1 MTTETLRTIVDG
13 LNSAPFN
20 RNFSLVTFDSLQS
33 DKLLQTLSDVL
44 CWIQAI
50 PEVDIRSETPDETA
64 MRILNALR
72 ILKYPP
78 PRDMDHIQRWRLE
91 ILEGEKSA
99 IYPVLEWI
107 FNNVDRL
114 KERVYLARYLTR
126 IEVPPEEV
134 TPDIQRVQNAI
145 SNKMEEFKHIH
156 SRIVESRSDFSRAED
171 IRADLKAMEEEKEQL
186 QRKIDRV
193 KRIAAGRGDNINRYL
208 EMAAKLRAE
217 SERGE
222 MLMHEKQTQR
232 NALVHIEQRVHRLN
246 RMKNE
251 LEKEKDNINP
261 QNLIE
266 KLKREIDTN
275 SYIIEEKLAKDI
287 EIMQKNIKS
296 VNKILNM
303 QTVTNN
309 DIINFKKRIEA
320 LNNDI
325 IQITTQRDKKDEE
338 HEDKLSIYRHQS
350 INIQRKKQA
359 IAEKMQLSKRE
370 LDEMEVIL
378 ANKKADLAKKAG
390 TDEIVTAVQ
399 FKRYISELRAKTT
412 TYKRRKAEMEEI
424 ENEVKILQRTT
435 EILDEEW
442 NSLKQKITSA
452 GHGVIENLNAQNAR
466 PKTAKPTTND
476 VNNLKTMAKD
486 LNDQVSNKRD
496 EVQKIK
502 EEFEEFAQ
510 RHRKANEEYESK
522 RSQYTIMKNE
532 LENEQHEIEEEVKH
546 LETQNNKLIQEKLKA
561 ESELSDKE
569 WLKESIEN
577 PSKATEIL
585 QEINQKHS
593 QTLFEIEKLR
603 SKLTELSGKANGKE
617 QIQMWKSLIAIF
629 EKKIELSRK
638 NSTEAP
644 FGDSMY

>member
-1 MTTETLRTIVDG
+1 MTTETLRIIVDG

-126 IEVPPEEV
+126 IEVPPEEI

-145 SNKMEEFKHIH
+145 TDKMEEFKHIH

-193 KRIAAGRGDNINRYL
+193 KRIAAGRGENINRNL

-217 SERGE
+217 VERGE
-222 MLMHEKQTQR
+222 MLNVEKQTQR

-261 QNLIE
+261 QSLID

-287 EIMQKNIKS
+287 DMMQKNIKS

-359 IAEKMQLSKRE
+359 VAEKMQLAKP
-370 LDEMEVIL
+370 
-378 ANKKADLAKKAG
+378 NKKADLAKKAG
-390 TDEIVTAVQ
+390 TDDIITAVQ
-399 FKRYISELRAKTT
+399 FKRYIGELRAKTT

-435 EILDEEW
+435 EILDDEW

-452 GHGVIENLNAQNAR
+452 GHGVIENLNAQNSR

-476 VNNLKTMAKD
+476 VNNLKVMAKD
-486 LNDQVSNKRD
+486 LNDRASQKRD

-502 EEFEEFAQ
+502 EEFEDFAQ
-510 RHRKANEEYESK
+510 RHRAANEEYESK
-522 RSQYTIMKNE
+522 RSQYTIMKSE
-532 LENEQHEIEEEVKH
+532 LENEQRELEEEVKH
-546 LETQNNKLIQEKLKA
+546 LEAQNNKLIQEKRKA
-561 ESELSDKE
+561 EHELNDKE
-569 WLKESIEN
+569 WLKESIDN
-577 PSKATEIL
+577 PSKASEIL
-585 QEINQKHS
+585 QEINQKHAT
-593 QTLFEIEKLR
+593 TLSEIEQLR

-617 QIQMWKSLIAIF
+617 QIQMWKGLIAIF
-629 EKKIELSRK
+629 EKKIELAQK
-638 NSTEAP
+638 NSAEAP

>member
-1 MTTETLRTIVDG
+1 M
-13 LNSAPFN
+13 
-20 RNFSLVTFDSLQS
+20 
-33 DKLLQTLSDVL
+33 
-44 CWIQAI
+44 
-50 PEVDIRSETPDETA
+50 
-64 MRILNALR
+64 
-72 ILKYPP
+72 
-78 PRDMDHIQRWRLE
+78 HQRWRLE

-134 TPDIQRVQNAI
+134 TPDIQRVQNGI
-145 SNKMEEFKHIH
+145 TDKMEEFKHIH

-193 KRIAAGRGDNINRYL
+193 KRIAAGRGENINRNL
-208 EMAAKLRAE
+208 EIAAKLRAE
-217 SERGE
+217 VERGE
-222 MLMHEKQTQR
+222 MLNVEKQTQR

-261 QNLIE
+261 QSLID

-287 EIMQKNIKS
+287 EMMQKNIKS
-296 VNKILNM
+296 VNKILNL
-303 QTVTNN
+303 QNVTNN

-325 IQITTQRDKKDEE
+325 IQITTNRDKKDEE

-359 IAEKMQLSKRE
+359 IAEKMQLAKRE
-370 LDEMEVIL
+370 LDEMDIIL
-378 ANKKADLAKKAG
+378 GKFN
-390 TDEIVTAVQ
+390 
-399 FKRYISELRAKTT
+399 F
-412 TYKRRKAEMEEI
+412 
-424 ENEVKILQRTT
+424 
-435 EILDEEW
+435 
-442 NSLKQKITSA
+442 TSA
-452 GHGVIENLNAQNAR
+452 GHGVIENLSAQNSR
-466 PKTAKPTTND
+466 PKTAKPTTNN

-486 LNDQVSNKRD
+486 LNDRVSHKRD

-502 EEFEEFAQ
+502 EEFEEFAH
-510 RHRKANEEYESK
+510 RHRAANEEYESK
-522 RSQYTIMKNE
+522 RSKYTIMKNE
-532 LENEQHEIEEEVKH
+532 LENEQHELEEDVKH
-546 LETQNNKLIQEKLKA
+546 LEAQNNKLIQEKTKA
-561 ESELSDKE
+561 ENELSDKE
-569 WLKESIEN
+569 WLKESIDN
-577 PSKATEIL
+577 PSRASEIL

-593 QTLFEIEKLR
+593 TTLSEIEQLR

-617 QIQMWKSLIAIF
+617 QIQMWKGLIAIF
-629 EKKIELSRK
+629 EKKIELTQK
-638 NSTEAP
+638 NSVEAP
-644 FGDSMY
+644 FGDSIY